1 MSLITKLLNLF
12 CLCLILGTPSV
23 LGKELNREL
32 AIRKHLLDATRLNKE
47 RIFKYA
53 RLSKGASLGL
63 SRELILMEE
72 LGLLATIK
80 LDLKASKYIEK
91 GVNVFKDDLVDM
103 ALTPDFSPYY
113 QEISPPIEHQTISLN
128 PIKKKWLKLIETDEL
143 NRIYEHT
150 IELLDHG
157 LLREKNQNCLTRHF
171 VESIARSLLNLP
183 IHQNKARE
191 LGLND
196 PKALIISFLKIQI
209 NSLTWAYSLDKRAFE
224 IQKQNIP
231 LFCQD
236 VPPISYK

>member
-1 MSLITKLLNLF
+1 MNFVKKFHSLF
-12 CLCLILGTPSV
+12 FLCLILGTPSV
-23 LGKELNREL
+23 LAKELKREL
-32 AIRKHLLDATRLNKE
+32 AIRKHLLDATKLNQE

-80 LDLKASKYIEK
+80 LDLKASKYIEM

-103 ALTPDFSPYY
+103 ALTPDFSPNY
-113 QEISPPIEHQTISLN
+113 QEISHPIEHQTVSINS
-128 PIKKKWLKLIETDEL
+128 IKKKWLKLIETDEL
-143 NRIYEHT
+143 DKIYAHT
-150 IELLDHG
+150 LELLDHG

-183 IHQNKARE
+183 IHQNKALE
-191 LGLND
+191 LGLKD
-196 PKALIISFLKIQI
+196 PKPLIISFLKIQI
-209 NSLTWAYSLDKRAFE
+209 KSLAWAYSLDTRAFE